1 MGAKKKRIK
10 KIKQLIMQRGNPQPC
25 TAKVMFNKTKN
36 FVFKLQH
43 PQEYKVKDTVVN
55 IEYPFSTNLGIGEF
69 NVQLLPLSEK
79 AVQAPKIKLLL
90 DINKQ
95 GLLDW
100 PKASLIEY
108 VKKEKKIEP
117 KKETKSD
124 KKKDNKQKKE
134 DDKEDKDKKDEDNDT
149 QMKNEEKPKEEE
161 PKKETETET
170 NDKDENKEKTEDKK
184 KVKKKITRNLMIT
197 GNFFNELKASEYNKM
212 FELEANFINVDRIV
226 HETDEAKN
234 DLETYVYDLRD
245 K

>member
-1 MGAKKKRIK
+1 MKR
-10 KIKQLIMQRGNPQPC
+10 
-25 TAKVMFNKTKN
+25 T
-36 FVFKLQH
+36 
-43 PQEYKVKDTVVN
+43 
-55 IEYPFSTNLGIGEF
+55 
-69 NVQLLPLSEK
+69 
-79 AVQAPKIKLLL
+79 
-90 DINKQ
+90 
-95 GLLDW
+95 
-100 PKASLIEY
+100 
-108 VKKEKKIEP
+108 KKEN
-117 KKETKSD
+117 KSD

-170 NDKDENKEKTEDKK
+170 NDKDENKEKTEDKASENKMDVDDEDEDDAKDKKKEKK

-245 K
+245 KLDSTHSDFIEQKGKESTTEILTKMEDWIYDHGDDANKTQFLER